1 MTVSWRLNRIKRL
14 GIFVE
19 HFPPFLGSDRSVFEL
34 AKRIADTGVQVH
46 FIVTQPLRYLIG
58 QRPADWKYL
67 KNWSSPPP
75 KVHKNISA
83 EYLLL
88 GKRMS
93 SLWSMFK
100 PLAYLL
106 TIILFTVMSIR
117 ALVRFNPSVVIAAHA
132 SPIVGIVALL
142 SAKLTT
148 KPLIVGC
155 PDWMSAYAAGLVNES
170 MNSFKPVIIQLF
182 EFTLYRLANRIFAA
196 TEFLKKLL
204 VSHGLNPRKIVVIP
218 NGADA
223 DLFNPDL
230 DVSDIKKKYRLD
242 NRFIVLF
249 TGHLEDWAGINLVYD
264 LAERLNEEVPNS
276 TILLVG
282 AGGSTSNLLTRLARS
297 NLGHMVTHAGL
308 HPYEEMPLFNA
319 AADVALC
326 IFPDTPV
333 AHAASPLKLFEYLS
347 SGNAVVATRVAG
359 TTEIVD
365 SSSGVLVSPKNTKE
379 ICDAVVELSKDSELR
394 NILGIT
400 GRKLVEEKYNWS
412 KLGRRLL
419 DVCENLDSRK

>member
-1 MTVSWRLNRIKRL
+1 MNRIKRL

-19 HFPPFLGSDRSVFEL
+19 HFPPFLGSDRSIFEL

-58 QRPADWKYL
+58 QRPVDWKYQ

-75 KVHKNISA
+75 KIHKNISA
-83 EYLLL
+83 EYLLV
-88 GKRMS
+88 GKRMAT
-93 SLWSMFK
+93 LWRMFM

-106 TIILFTVMSIR
+106 TIVLFTVMSIR
-117 ALVRFNPSVVIAAHA
+117 ALVRFNPSVVITAHA

-142 SAKLTT
+142 SAKLTI
-148 KPLIVGC
+148 KPFIIGC
-155 PDWMSAYAAGLVNES
+155 PDWMSAYAAGLGNES

-182 EFTLYRLANRIFAA
+182 EFSMYRLANRIFAA

-204 VSHGLNPRKIVVIP
+204 VSYGLDPRKIVVIP
-218 NGADA
+218 NGADV

-230 DVSDIKKKYRLD
+230 DVSEIKNKYRLD

-249 TGHLEDWAGINLVYD
+249 IGHLEDWAGVDTIYD
-264 LAERLNEEVPNS
+264 LADHLNKKSTDS

-282 AGGSTSNLLTRLARS
+282 AGESSGNLLTRLARS
-297 NLGHMVTHAGL
+297 NLGHMVTHAGF
-308 HPYEEMPLFNA
+308 HPYEKMPLFTA
-319 AADVALC
+319 VSDVALC

-333 AHAASPLKLFEYLS
+333 SHAASPLKLFEYLA

-359 TTEIVD
+359 TTEVVD
-365 SSSGVLVSPKNTKE
+365 SSNAVLVSPGNTTE
-379 ICDAVVELSKDSELR
+379 ICDAVVKLSNDSELQ
-394 NILGIT
+394 NSLGSA
-400 GRKLVEEKYNWS
+400 GRKLVEEKYTWV
-412 KLGRRLL
+412 KLARRLL
-419 DVCENLDSRK
+419 DICESLNPKD

>member
-1 MTVSWRLNRIKRL
+1 MNHIRRL

-19 HFPPFLGSDRSVFEL
+19 HFPPFLGSDRSIFEL

-58 QRPADWKYL
+58 QRPVDWKYQN
-67 KNWSSPPP
+67 NWSSPPP
-75 KVHKNISA
+75 KVHENISA

-93 SLWSMFK
+93 TLWHRFK

-117 ALVRFNPSVVIAAHA
+117 AVVRFNPSVVITAHA

-142 SAKLTT
+142 SAKLTA
-148 KPLIVGC
+148 KPLIIGC
-155 PDWMSAYAAGLVNES
+155 PDWMSAYAAGLGNES
-170 MNSFKPVIIQLF
+170 MASFKPVIIQLF
-182 EFTLYRLANRIFAA
+182 EFTMYRCANRIFAA

-204 VSHGLNPRKIVVIP
+204 VSHGLDPKKIVVIP

-223 DLFNPDL
+223 DIFNPDL
-230 DVSDIKKKYRLD
+230 DVSDIRKKYRLD
-242 NRFIVLF
+242 DRFVVLF
-249 TGHLEDWAGINLVYD
+249 SGHLEDWAGVDLIYD
-264 LAERLNEEVPNS
+264 LANCLNQRGTDA

-282 AGGSTSNLLTRLARS
+282 AGESTSNLLTRLIRS
-297 NLGHMVTHAGL
+297 NLGHMVIHAGL
-308 HPYEEMPLFNA
+308 HSYEKMPLFTA
-319 AADVALC
+319 ACDVALC

-347 SGNAVVATRVAG
+347 SGKAVVATRVAG
-359 TTEIVD
+359 TTEVVD
-365 SSSGVLVSPKNTKE
+365 SSSGVLVSPGNTEE
-379 ICDAVVELSKDSELR
+379 ICDAVVKLNNDSELR
-394 NILGIT
+394 NNLGTT
-400 GRKLVEEKYNWS
+400 GRKLVEEKYSWV
-412 KLGRRLL
+412 KLGQRLL
-419 DVCENLDSRK
+419 DVCEYLDSRK

>member
-1 MTVSWRLNRIKRL
+1 MNHIRRL

-19 HFPPFLGSDRSVFEL
+19 HFPPFLGSDRSIFEL

-58 QRPADWKYL
+58 QRPVDWKY
-67 KNWSSPPP
+67 KNNWSRPPP
-75 KVHKNISA
+75 KVHENISA

-93 SLWSMFK
+93 TLWRRFK

-117 ALVRFNPSVVIAAHA
+117 AVVRFNPSVVITAHA

-148 KPLIVGC
+148 KPLIIGC
-155 PDWMSAYAAGLVNES
+155 PDWMSAYAAGLANES

-182 EFTLYRLANRIFAA
+182 EFTMYRLANRIFAA
-196 TEFLKKLL
+196 TQFLKTLL
-204 VSHGLNPRKIVVIP
+204 VSHGLDPRKIVVIP
-218 NGADA
+218 NGADT
-223 DLFNPDL
+223 DFFNPDL
-230 DVSDIKKKYRLD
+230 NVSDIRKKYRLE

-249 TGHLEDWAGINLVYD
+249 IGHLEDWAGVDIIYD
-264 LAERLNEEVPNS
+264 LADCLNQKSPDS

-282 AGGSTSNLLTRLARS
+282 AGESTSSLLTRLARS

-308 HPYEEMPLFNA
+308 HPYEEMPLFTA
-319 AADVALC
+319 VSDVALC
-326 IFPDTPV
+326 VFPDTPV
-333 AHAASPLKLFEYLS
+333 SHAASPLKLFEYLA
-347 SGNAVVATRVAG
+347 SGSAVIATRVAG

-365 SSSGVLVSPKNTKE
+365 NSSGVLVSPGNTKE
-379 ICDAVVELSKDSELR
+379 ICDAVLKLNSDSELR
-394 NILGIT
+394 TVLST
-400 GRKLVEEKYNWS
+400 AGRKLVEEKYSWIT
-412 KLGRRLL
+412 LGRRLL
-419 DVCENLDSRK
+419 DVCEYLDSRK